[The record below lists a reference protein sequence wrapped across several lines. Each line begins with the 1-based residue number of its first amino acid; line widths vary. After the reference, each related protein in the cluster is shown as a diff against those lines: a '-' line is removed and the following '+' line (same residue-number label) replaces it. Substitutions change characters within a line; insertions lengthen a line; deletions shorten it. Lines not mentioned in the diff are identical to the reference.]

1 VPVSHSDSA
10 KPSNSLNLA
19 SKPCLREMPV
29 DRAFFVPET
38 RVALN
43 YQESIDW
50 LYSTQTFGIKLGL
63 ENMEKLLHALEIAGN
78 RTSQKIIHVAG
89 TNGKG
94 SVCAFSERILR
105 DAGVRTG
112 LFTSPHLITYRERIR
127 VNGIFIDEET
137 VARLLSQIRDL
148 VHDWENHPTFFE
160 ISLGL
165 AMRYFCD
172 QGCEVILL
180 ETGMGGRLDATNA
193 LRADVSVITSISLD
207 HQQWLGETIREIA
220 AEKAGILKPEVPVVV
235 ADLHP
240 DARDVVGRRALTLG
254 IPCIEVHPI
263 PEEWPLGLRGPHQR
277 ENAAL
282 AVEAV
287 CRVEGGKLTQD
298 GIRESLSTTQWPG
311 RFQQV
316 EENVILDGAHNP
328 DAAIS
333 LRETWEEA
341 FPGEKANLIFGAVG
355 SKDVVRVF
363 EALLPIVS
371 TITLIPVKS
380 ERRLTAEEMKA
391 ALQEVGGITIPVE
404 DATNLGD
411 ALESSRS
418 KAGTTLVTGSLFL
431 VGEALG
437 LFLGEQFEVSLQ

>member
-1 VPVSHSDSA
+1 
-10 KPSNSLNLA
+10 
-19 SKPCLREMPV
+19 MPV

-38 RVALN
+38 RLAVN
-43 YQESIDW
+43 YQDSIDW

-63 ENMEKLLHALEIAGN
+63 ENMGKLLHALDLTEN
-78 RTSQKIIHVAG
+78 RVGRKIIHVAG

-105 DAGVRTG
+105 DAGVITG
-112 LFTSPHLITYRERIR
+112 LFTSPHLITYRERVR
-127 VNGIFIDEET
+127 VNGIPIDEET
-137 VARLLSQIRDL
+137 VARILTEIRGL
-148 VHDWENHPTFFE
+148 VHDWEPHPTFFE
-160 ISLGL
+160 ISFAL
-165 AMRYFCD
+165 AMRHFGE

-193 LRADVSVITSISLD
+193 LRADVSVISSISLD

-220 AEKAGILKPEVPVVV
+220 GEKAGILKVEVPVVV
-235 ADLHP
+235 ADLPP

-254 IPCIEVHPI
+254 IPCIEVHPL

-298 GIRESLSTTQWPG
+298 GIRQSLAATQWPG

-316 EENVILDGAHNP
+316 AEDVILDGAHNP
-328 DAAIS
+328 DAALA
-333 LRETWEEA
+333 LRETWMEV
-341 FPGEKANLIFGAVG
+341 FPGKKANLVFGAVG

-363 EALLPIVS
+363 EALLPILSSLV
-371 TITLIPVKS
+371 LVPVKS
-380 ERRLTAEEMKA
+380 ERRLTVGEMKA
-391 ALQEVGGITIPVE
+391 ALNEAGGAHLPVRE
-404 DATNLGD
+404 AATLPE
-411 ALESSRS
+411 AIESSRR
-418 KAGTTLVTGSLFL
+418 KEGTTLVAGSLFL

-437 LFLGEQFEVSLQ
+437 YFLGEQFEVSLQ